1 MIFFAC
7 AIAMLVFFGIA
18 FLFHKLSEKVDYY
31 SPAEEV
37 VSVLCFFSYLAFAAS
52 LIASIVMLI
61 CIIVENTGTVAK
73 LEDLRQQGEILEYQ
87 LENDLYDNDNDLGK
101 KELYS
106 EIENYNS
113 TIVKGKAMQNDF
125 WYGIFYPDIYDH
137 LEPIDYKK

>member
-7 AIAMLVFFGIA
+7 IIGAAALFGIV
-18 FLFHKLSEKVDYY
+18 FLISHAMDRMPYGSTYDVLSGVGTILLI
-31 SPAEEV
+31 V
-37 VSVLCFFSYLAFAAS
+37 VFLLVIVA
-52 LIASIVMLI
+52 IVMG
-61 CIIVENTGTVAK
+61 IIILVENSGTDAR
-73 LEDLRQQGEILEYQ
+73 LEDLRQRGEILEYQ

-106 EIENYNS
+106 EIEDYNS

-125 WYGIFYPDIYDH
+125 WYGIFYPDIYDQ

>member
-7 AIAMLVFFGIA
+7 IIGAAVLFGIVFLISHAMDRMSYGSKYDALSAFGTILIIIAA
-18 FLFHKLSEKVDYY
+18 FLII
-31 SPAEEV
+31 
-37 VSVLCFFSYLAFAAS
+37 AA
-52 LIASIVMLI
+52 IVMGIVIL
-61 CIIVENTGTVAK
+61 VENSGTDAK
-73 LEDLRQQGEILEYQ
+73 LEDLRQRGEILEYQ

-106 EIENYNS
+106 EIEDYNS

>member
-7 AIAMLVFFGIA
+7 IIGAAVLFGIA
-18 FLFHKLSEKVDYY
+18 FFISRALDTVPYGSRYNVLLEFGATLL
-31 SPAEEV
+31 V
-37 VSVLCFFSYLAFAAS
+37 VAAFLVVVA
-52 LIASIVMLI
+52 IVMG
-61 CIIVENTGTVAK
+61 IIILVGNSGTDAK
-73 LEDLRQQGEILEYQ
+73 MEDLRQKGEILEYQ
-87 LENDLYDNDNDLGK
+87 VENNLYDNDNDLGK

-106 EIENYNS
+106 EIEDYNS

>member
-7 AIAMLVFFGIA
+7 IIGSAALFGIVFFISRAMDMTSCGALYDALLGFGTMLLIIA
-18 FLFHKLSEKVDYY
+18 FLLVI
-31 SPAEEV
+31 
-37 VSVLCFFSYLAFAAS
+37 AA
-52 LIASIVMLI
+52 IVMG
-61 CIIVENTGTVAK
+61 IIILVENSGTDAK
-73 LEDLRQQGEILEYQ
+73 LEDLRQRGEILEYQ

-106 EIENYNS
+106 EIEDYNS

-125 WYGIFYPDIYDH
+125 WYGVFYPDIYDQ

>member
-7 AIAMLVFFGIA
+7 IIGAAVLFGIVFLISHAMDRMPYGTKYDALTGFGTVLLVVAFLLVF
-18 FLFHKLSEKVDYY
+18 
-31 SPAEEV
+31 
-37 VSVLCFFSYLAFAAS
+37 AA
-52 LIASIVMLI
+52 IVMG
-61 CIIVENTGTVAK
+61 IIILVENSGTDAK
-73 LEDLRQQGEILEYQ
+73 LDDLRQRGEILEYQ

-106 EIENYNS
+106 EIEDYNS

-125 WYGIFYPDIYDH
+125 WYGVFYPDIYDH

>member
-7 AIAMLVFFGIA
+7 IIGAAVLFGIVFLISRTMDKTSYGALYDALSVFGTILLILVFLLVIA
-18 FLFHKLSEKVDYY
+18 
-31 SPAEEV
+31 A
-37 VSVLCFFSYLAFAAS
+37 
-52 LIASIVMLI
+52 IVMG
-61 CIIVENTGTVAK
+61 IIILVENTGTEAT
-73 LEDLRQQGEILEYQ
+73 LEDLRQRGEILEYQ

-106 EIENYNS
+106 EIEDYNS

-125 WYGIFYPDIYDH
+125 WYGIFYPDIYDK

>member
-7 AIAMLVFFGIA
+7 IIGAAVLFGIA
-18 FLFHKLSEKVDYY
+18 FFISRAMDKAPYRERFN
-31 SPAEEV
+31 
-37 VSVLCFFSYLAFAAS
+37 VLLGFWVTLLAVAAF
-52 LIASIVMLI
+52 LVIAAIVMG
-61 CIIVENTGTVAK
+61 IIILVGNSGTEAT
-73 LEDLRQQGEILEYQ
+73 LEDLRQRGEILEYQ
-87 LENDLYDNDNDLGK
+87 VKNDLYDNDNDLGK

-106 EIENYNS
+106 EIEDYNS

>member
-7 AIAMLVFFGIA
+7 IIGTAVLFGIV
-18 FLFHKLSEKVDYY
+18 FLISHAMDRMSYGSLYEALSVFG
-31 SPAEEV
+31 P
-37 VSVLCFFSYLAFAAS
+37 VLVGVAALLAI
-52 LIASIVMLI
+52 IAIGMGIVIL
-61 CIIVENTGTVAK
+61 VENSGTDAT
-73 LEDLRQQGEILEYQ
+73 LEDLKQQGEILEYQ

-106 EIENYNS
+106 EIEDYNS

-125 WYGIFYPDIYDH
+125 WYGIFYPDIYDY

>member
-7 AIAMLVFFGIA
+7 IIGAAVLFGIVFFISHAMDSIPYGAKYDALSVFGTILIGIA
-18 FLFHKLSEKVDYY
+18 AFLII
-31 SPAEEV
+31 
-37 VSVLCFFSYLAFAAS
+37 AA
-52 LIASIVMLI
+52 IVMG
-61 CIIVENTGTVAK
+61 IIILVENSGTDAT

-87 LENDLYDNDNDLGK
+87 LENHLYDNDNDLGK

-106 EIENYNS
+106 EIEDYNS
-113 TIVKGKAMQNDF
+113 TIVRGEAMQNDF

>member
-7 AIAMLVFFGIA
+7 IIGAAALFGIVFFISYAMDRMSYGSTYDTLTG
-18 FLFHKLSEKVDYY
+18 F
-31 SPAEEV
+31 EV
-37 VSVLCFFSYLAFAAS
+37 LLLILAS
-52 LIASIVMLI
+52 LLIIAAIVMG
-61 CIIVENTGTVAK
+61 IIILVENSGTDAR
-73 LEDLRQQGEILEYQ
+73 LEDLRQRGEILEYQ

-106 EIENYNS
+106 EIEDYNS

-125 WYGIFYPDIYDH
+125 WYGIFYPDIYDQ

>member
-7 AIAMLVFFGIA
+7 IIGTAVLFGIVFFISRAMDRMSYGSTYDALTGFEILLLIIA
-18 FLFHKLSEKVDYY
+18 
-31 SPAEEV
+31 
-37 VSVLCFFSYLAFAAS
+37 VLLVIAA
-52 LIASIVMLI
+52 IVMG
-61 CIIVENTGTVAK
+61 IIILVENSGTDAK
-73 LEDLRQQGEILEYQ
+73 LEDLRQRGEILEYQ

-106 EIENYNS
+106 EIEDYNS

-137 LEPIDYKK
+137 LEPIDYKNF

>member
-7 AIAMLVFFGIA
+7 IIGAAVLFGIA
-18 FLFHKLSEKVDYY
+18 FFISRAMDKM
-31 SPAEEV
+31 
-37 VSVLCFFSYLAFAAS
+37 SYGTRYGVFMIVGSIFLILVAFLVIAANVMG
-52 LIASIVMLI
+52 IVIL
-61 CIIVENTGTVAK
+61 VGNSGTDAK
-73 LEDLRQQGEILEYQ
+73 MEDLRQRGEILEYQ
-87 LENDLYDNDNDLGK
+87 VENDLYDNDNDLGK

-106 EIENYNS
+106 EIEDYNS

>member
-7 AIAMLVFFGIA
+7 TIGAAVLFGIVFFISHAMDNMPYGAKYDALSVFGTILIGLAA
-18 FLFHKLSEKVDYY
+18 FLII
-31 SPAEEV
+31 
-37 VSVLCFFSYLAFAAS
+37 AA
-52 LIASIVMLI
+52 IVMG
-61 CIIVENTGTVAK
+61 IIILVENSGTDAR
-73 LEDLRQQGEILEYQ
+73 LEDLRQRGEILEYQ

-106 EIENYNS
+106 EIEDYNS

-125 WYGIFYPDIYDH
+125 WYGIFYPDIYDQ

>member
-1 MIFFAC
+1 MDKVPYGARYNV
-7 AIAMLVFFGIA
+7 LLGFGGTLLAVAA
-18 FLFHKLSEKVDYY
+18 FLVI
-31 SPAEEV
+31 
-37 VSVLCFFSYLAFAAS
+37 AAT
-52 LIASIVMLI
+52 VMG
-61 CIIVENTGTVAK
+61 IIILVENSWKEAT
-73 LEDLRQQGEILEYQ
+73 LEDLRQRGEILEYQ
-87 LENDLYDNDNDLGK
+87 VKNDLYDNNNDIGK